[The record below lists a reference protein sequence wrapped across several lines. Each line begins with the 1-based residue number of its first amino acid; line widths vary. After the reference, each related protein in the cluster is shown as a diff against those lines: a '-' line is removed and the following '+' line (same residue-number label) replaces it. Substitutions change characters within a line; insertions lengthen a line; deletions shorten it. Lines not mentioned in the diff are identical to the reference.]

1 MSLSIRSSRSVK
13 LFVFSALIFVGRDG
27 IAQPAK
33 YLVFFGV
40 DGLVPDYYWR
50 ADQLGLKIPSV
61 RALIERGSY
70 SKAVEGVLPTITF
83 PSDTTLVTGVNPARH
98 GIISNSPFDPKNEN
112 LGGWYWYAQD
122 LRVKTL
128 WNAAHE
134 KGLITAALDWPVTA
148 GAKIDYKIPEIWRAG
163 NAEDVKLVRLLAT
176 PSLIQ
181 ELEAKF
187 GRIPTPYYSTDE
199 ERGRIAAYV
208 VERKRPNLAL
218 VYFSDLD
225 TTQHRYGPYTRE
237 AFETLEMIDRQIGL
251 IIEATRSA
259 GIYEQ
264 TVFAVASDH
273 GFAKVEKRV
282 NPTALLRVL
291 GFIDADQN
299 GKVRDWKA
307 AMDGSAVV
315 LKNQNDKQTLE
326 ELRRIFSLLAGFPE
340 YGIARIYEKPE
351 IVKLGGYPNASLLL
365 EPAEG
370 YSIGGSVNGN
380 FVERESGG
388 GTHGLPAHFP
398 SMKASFILAGPGVR
412 KGVVL
417 AESRMID
424 IAPTLARLLGLELPE
439 AEGRPL
445 EQMLEH

>member
-1 MSLSIRSSRSVK
+1 MEIVRLRSFQVI
-13 LFVFSALIFVGRDG
+13 VFLVVLIVGPLAVAG
-27 IAQPAK
+27 PAK
-33 YLVFFGV
+33 YLIFFGV
-40 DGLVPDYYWR
+40 DGLKPDYYWD
-50 ADQLGLKIPSV
+50 ADRHGLKIPAV

-98 GIISNSPFDPKNEN
+98 GIISNTPFDPTNEN

-128 WNAAHE
+128 WDVAHE

-148 GAKIDYKIPEIWRAG
+148 GAKIDFNIPEIWRAG
-163 NAEDVKLVRLLAT
+163 SAEDVKLVRLLST
-176 PSLIQ
+176 PSLID
-181 ELEAKF
+181 ELEARF
-187 GRIPTPYYSTDE
+187 GRIPTPYRSTDE
-199 ERGRIAAYV
+199 ERGKVASYV
-208 VERKRPNLAL
+208 VEHKRPNLTL

-225 TTQHRYGPYTRE
+225 ETQHKHGPYTPE

-251 IIEATRSA
+251 VVEATRSA

-273 GFAKVEKRV
+273 GFAKVQKQINPMALFRSLGLVETDAGGRV
-282 NPTALLRVL
+282 KNW
-291 GFIDADQN
+291 
-299 GKVRDWKA
+299 KV

-315 LKNQNDKQTLE
+315 IKDKQDSETLGKI
-326 ELRRIFSLLAGFPE
+326 RRILSLLAEFPE
-340 YGIARIYEKPE
+340 YGIARICERAE
-351 IVKLGGYPNASLLL
+351 IEKLGGYPNASLLL

-370 YSIGGSVNGN
+370 FSIGGSANGSFLEN
-380 FVERESGG
+380 ESGG

-398 SMKASFILAGPGVR
+398 SMKASFILAGPGVK
-412 KGVVL
+412 KGIVL
-417 AESRMID
+417 SESKMID
-424 IAPTLARLLGLELPE
+424 IAPTLARILGVTLAD

-445 EQMLEH
+445 KEMLED